1 MAPPHSWAVILA
13 GGDGARLRPL
23 TRLLTGDDRPK
34 QFCPLAGP
42 QSLLAD
48 TMSRVA
54 TIVDPARTLH
64 VVCAKHERF
73 YRRDLFGIRP
83 SQVLSQP
90 FSRGTAAAI
99 AYALASIRAG
109 SPLAQQALV
118 GFFPADHYYGDPA
131 AVRRTIGAAYTTAAS
146 HPDRIVIVGAQATEA
161 ETEYGWIQPGPPLVS
176 DRLTRGPGGSV
187 RTVTGFWEKP
197 SFDQATDLLRQQCL
211 WNTFISV
218 GRVGAFTALLEDV
231 VPDLWSRFVTARSL
245 GSGKGSVIETIYAEI
260 GPSDFSHAVL
270 SSRSERLAVV
280 ELTHTAGWT
289 DLGRPARAMAVLNRH
304 NLRRP
309 VLRLAAC

>member
-1 MAPPHSWAVILA
+1 MAPTHSWAVILA

-23 TRLLTGDDRPK
+23 TRLLSGDDRPK

-42 QSLLAD
+42 RSLLAD

-54 TIVDPARTLH
+54 TLVDPARTFH
-64 VVCAKHERF
+64 VVCSKHERF

-83 SQVLSQP
+83 SHVLSQP
-90 FSRGTAAAI
+90 SSRGTTAAI
-99 AYALASIRAG
+99 AYALASIRAR

-118 GFFPADHYYGDPA
+118 GFFPADHYYADRA
-131 AVRRTIGAAYTTAAS
+131 AVRRTIGAAYATAAS
-146 HPDRIVIVGAQATEA
+146 HPDRIVLVGAQATDP
-161 ETEYGWIQPGPPLVS
+161 ETEYGWIQPGPPLAS
-176 DRLTRGPGGSV
+176 GRLTKGAGGGVRSV
-187 RTVTGFWEKP
+187 AAFWEKP
-197 SFDQATDLLRQQCL
+197 SLDVATDLLRQQCL

-231 VPDLWSRFVTARSL
+231 VPDLWSRFVTARRF
-245 GSGKGSVIETIYAEI
+245 GGGTDDAVDTIYADI

-280 ELTHTAGWT
+280 ELPHTAGWT